1 MPSDDRMALACAA
14 VRAPRETFRAALAAT
29 ADQMRAF
36 LGAQRGASENGRAGR
51 LAAELGVF
59 AAGRVDAGRLATLF
73 HPAATRD
80 PTALAA
86 VERACAVLTAL
97 SAPDLTAAVVDVPPG
112 GDLRAA
118 VAQALAEIGRAFG
131 AVRTFEVARSGG
143 RRADEAAAALEAF
156 PYARWSRGERRAA
169 PPLVVAVDGADLGT
183 AAALA
188 EFLDG
193 TQKIVLVVRGA
204 CAPAALVRLITPGT
218 FVLQTADGAGLDRFA
233 AWEGPGIAALVHESA
248 ARFTHDP
255 IRGATPWER
264 IALDFLPARDPRA
277 AVGGVSG
284 AQQSEELRQLREL
297 AAHPASPPAPVPLAT
312 AASGPATPT
321 APVATN
327 PADKLAAW
335 LLAQADLE
343 GLA

>member
-1 MPSDDRMALACAA
+1 MPSDDRVALACAA

-36 LGAQRGASENGRAGR
+36 LAAQRGASENGRAGR

-59 AAGRVDAGRLATLF
+59 AAGRVDAGTLATLF
-73 HPAATRD
+73 HPAETRD
-80 PTALAA
+80 PAALAA
-86 VERACAVLTAL
+86 VDRACGVLAAL
-97 SAPDLTAAVVDVPPG
+97 SARDLAADVVDVPPG
-112 GDLRAA
+112 GDLRGA
-118 VAQALAEIGRAFG
+118 VSQALAEIGRAFG
-131 AVRTFEVARSGG
+131 AVRTFEVVRSGG
-143 RRADEAAAALEAF
+143 RRADEAAAALDAF

-169 PPLVVAVDGADLGT
+169 PPLVVMVEGADLGT

-218 FVLQTADGAGLDRFA
+218 FVIQATDGAGLDRFA
-233 AWEGPGIAALVHESA
+233 AWDGPGIAALTPESA

-255 IRGATPWER
+255 ARGATPWER
-264 IALDFLPARDPRA
+264 IAIEFLPARDPRA
-277 AVGGVSG
+277 SVGGTSG
-284 AQQSEELRQLREL
+284 AQQSEELRQLRQL
-297 AAHPASPPAPVPLAT
+297 AARPESPPAPAPSPTTT
-312 AASGPATPT
+312 AASGPA
-321 APVATN
+321 APAATD

-335 LLAQADLE
+335 LLAQADLSDL
-343 GLA
+343 G

>member
-1 MPSDDRMALACAA
+1 MPSDDRVALACAA

-36 LGAQRGASENGRAGR
+36 LSAQRGASENGGARR

-59 AAGRVDAGRLATLF
+59 AAGRMDAGKLATLF
-73 HPAATRD
+73 RPAETRD

-86 VERACAVLTAL
+86 VERACGVLAVL
-97 SAPDLTAAVVDVPPG
+97 SARDLASDVVDVPPG

-118 VAQALAEIGRAFG
+118 VAQALADWGRAFA

-143 RRADEAAAALEAF
+143 RRADETAATLEAF

-169 PPLVVAVDGADLGT
+169 PPLVVAVDGADLT

-204 CAPAALVRLITPGT
+204 CAPAVLVRLITPGT
-218 FVLQTADGAGLDRFA
+218 FVLQTADGAGLDRLA
-233 AWEGPGIAALVHESA
+233 AWEGQGVAALTDESA

-255 IRGATPWER
+255 ARGAAPWER
-264 IALDFLPARDPRA
+264 ITVAFLPERDPRA
-277 AVGGVSG
+277 AVGGSSG
-284 AQQSEELRQLREL
+284 AQQSEELRQLRQL
-297 AAHPASPPAPVPLAT
+297 AARPETPLAPVPSPPAT
-312 AASGPATPT
+312 AASGPAAPT
-321 APVATN
+321 ATD

>member
-1 MPSDDRMALACAA
+1 M
-14 VRAPRETFRAALAAT
+14 
-29 ADQMRAF
+29 
-36 LGAQRGASENGRAGR
+36 
-51 LAAELGVF
+51 
-59 AAGRVDAGRLATLF
+59 DA
-73 HPAATRD
+73 
-80 PTALAA
+80 
-86 VERACAVLTAL
+86 
-97 SAPDLTAAVVDVPPG
+97 
-112 GDLRAA
+112 
-118 VAQALAEIGRAFG
+118 
-131 AVRTFEVARSGG
+131 
-143 RRADEAAAALEAF
+143 
-156 PYARWSRGERRAA
+156 
-169 PPLVVAVDGADLGT
+169 ADLAT

-255 IRGATPWER
+255 TRGAAPWER
-264 IALDFLPARDPRA
+264 IAIDSLPARDPRA
-277 AVGGVSG
+277 AVGGASG
-284 AQQSEELRQLREL
+284 AQQSEELRQLRQL
-297 AAHPASPPAPVPLAT
+297 AARPEDAPAPAPLPT
-312 AASGPATPT
+312 TASGRATPT
-321 APVATN
+321 APVATD